1 MDTKAAFEKFMLDEM
16 DLDVS
21 VFRNEDPETSENWPY
36 ATTNAASSAVITV
49 SFKAWCKAWTASR
62 AAIEIPSSSDS
73 EYWFEGTFQRMRYER
88 DVEKAITS
96 HGIRIKGKAE

>member
-1 MDTKAAFEKFMLDEM
+1 MDTKAAFEKWYAEFTSFREMLPGDKEIM
-16 DLDVS
+16 
-21 VFRNEDPETSENWPY
+21 F
-36 ATTNAASSAVITV
+36 SS
-49 SFKAWCKAWTASR
+49 WTASR

-96 HGIRIKGKAE
+96 HGIKVKS

>member
-21 VFRNEDPETSENWPY
+21 VFRNEDPDTSENWPY

-49 SFKAWCKAWTASR
+49 SFKAWCKAWQASR
-62 AAIEIPSSSDS
+62 ATIEINLPPEHYRVTDKAFYSK
-73 EYWFEGTFQRMRYER
+73 EVIE
-88 DVEKAITS
+88 AITS
-96 HGIRIKGKAE
+96 HGIRIKGRTE